1 MAETF
6 KIKIHSISEKNFF
19 LNHELL
25 PKTKEACE
33 TELNPGFGFKISV
46 DDDDSLLIVDANAFY
61 STAEANVVASLEFEY
76 SLCLENVS
84 KFVKVGDNGSEIKI
98 PENLMEVIVQ
108 EIYVTG
114 RTLLNRRLKNT
125 VLEDLYLP
133 FNGASDLWK
142 KLKNNGIA
150 E

>member
-1 MAETF
+1 MADTF
-6 KIKIHSISEKNFF
+6 KIKIHSISEKDFF
-19 LNHELL
+19 LKHKLL

-46 DDDDSLLIVDANAFY
+46 DSENSLLIVDANAFY
-61 STAEANVVASLEFEY
+61 STNDTIVVASLEFEY

-84 KFVKVGDNGSEIKI
+84 NFVKVGDNSSEIKI
-98 PENLMEVIVQ
+98 PKNLMEVIVQ

-142 KLKNNGIA
+142 KLKNSDVA
-150 E
+150 K